1 MTKIRVT
8 KQFGFEMSHAL
19 LNYDGL
25 CRSIH
30 GHSYKLQI
38 TVAGEPMHAP
48 GSPKDGM
55 VIDFSILKKLIQEQI
70 VRHLDHS
77 LMINEKADL
86 EKLNALGQMYERH
99 QVVPFQP
106 TSENMVVY
114 IAEKVKALLP
124 EHLELFSVRLYETAN
139 SFAEW
144 YAEDNREASPKSPP
158 KEGT

>member
-1 MTKIRVT
+1 MAKIRVT

-25 CRSIH
+25 CRNIH

-38 TVAGEPMHAP
+38 TVAGEPLNQS

-55 VIDFSILKKLIQEQI
+55 VIDFSILKKMIQEQI
-70 VRHLDHS
+70 ISKLDHS
-77 LMINEKADL
+77 LMINENAPTD
-86 EKLNALGQMYERH
+86 KLDALGQMYERH
-99 QVVPFQP
+99 HVVPFQP

-114 IAEKVKALLP
+114 IADKVRPLLP
-124 EHLELFSVRLYETAN
+124 EHIELFSVRLFETSS

-144 YAEDNREASPKSPP
+144 FASDNK
-158 KEGT
+158 

>member
-1 MTKIRVT
+1 MAKIRVT

-25 CRSIH
+25 CRNIH

-38 TVAGEPMHAP
+38 TVSGEPYLNA

-55 VIDFSILKKLIQEQI
+55 VIDFSILKKLIQEKI
-70 VRHLDHS
+70 VNKLDHS
-77 LMINEKADL
+77 LMINEKAPID
-86 EKLNALGQMYERH
+86 KFSAMGQMSERL

-106 TSENMVVY
+106 TSENLVIY
-114 IAEKVKALLP
+114 IAENVKHILP
-124 EHLELFSVRLYETAN
+124 AYLELFSVRLYETSN

-144 YAEDNREASPKSPP
+144 YASDN
-158 KEGT
+158 

>member
-25 CRSIH
+25 CRNIH

-38 TVAGEPMHAP
+38 TVAGEPMQAA

-70 VRHLDHS
+70 IRHLDHS
-77 LMINEKADL
+77 LMINENAPID
-86 EKLNALGQMYERH
+86 KLNALGQMYERH

-106 TSENMVVY
+106 TSENLVVY
-114 IAEKVKALLP
+114 IAEKVKPLLP
-124 EHLELFSVRLYETAN
+124 EHIELFSVRLFETAN

-144 YAEDNREASPKSPP
+144 YAEDNRKASAKSPP

>member
-1 MTKIRVT
+1 MAKIRVT

-25 CRSIH
+25 CRNIH

-38 TVAGEPMHAP
+38 TVAGEPMQAP

-55 VIDFSILKKLIQEQI
+55 VIDFSILKRLIQEQI
-70 VRHLDHS
+70 ISKLDHS
-77 LMINEKADL
+77 LMINEDAPTD
-86 EKLNALGQMYERH
+86 KLDALGQMYERH
-99 QVVPFQP
+99 HVVPFQP

-114 IAEKVKALLP
+114 IAEKVKPLLP
-124 EHLELFSVRLYETAN
+124 EHLELFCVRLYETSS

-144 YAEDNREASPKSPP
+144 YASDNLASTGSATVAP
-158 KEGT
+158 

>member
-30 GHSYKLQI
+30 GHSYKLQV
-38 TVAGEPMHAP
+38 TGMGEPVNEP
-48 GSPKDGM
+48 GNSKDGM
-55 VIDFSILKKLIQEQI
+55 VIDFSMLKKLINENI
-70 VRHLDHS
+70 VSKLDHS
-77 LMINEKADL
+77 LMINEKAPID
-86 EKLNALGQMYERH
+86 KLDALGQMYERH

-114 IAEKVKALLP
+114 IAEKVKQLLP
-124 EHLELFSVRLYETAN
+124 EHIELFSVRLFETSS

-144 YAEDNREASPKSPP
+144 YASDN
-158 KEGT
+158 

>member
-1 MTKIRVT
+1 
-8 KQFGFEMSHAL
+8 MSHAL

-38 TVAGEPMHAP
+38 TVAGEPIQSA

-70 VRHLDHS
+70 VKHLDHS
-77 LMINEKADL
+77 LMINENAAI
-86 EKLNALGQMYERH
+86 EKLSELGQMYERH
-99 QVVPFQP
+99 HAVPFQP

-114 IAEKVKALLP
+114 IAEKVKLLLP
-124 EHLELFSVRLYETAN
+124 EHIELFSIRLYETST

-144 YAEDNREASPKSPP
+144 YAEDN
-158 KEGT
+158 

>member
-1 MTKIRVT
+1 MAKIRVT

-25 CRSIH
+25 CRNIH
-30 GHSYKLQI
+30 GHSYKLQVTI
-38 TVAGEPMHAP
+38 AGEPMQDA

-70 VRHLDHS
+70 ISKLDHS
-77 LMINEKADL
+77 LMINEKAPID
-86 EKLNALGQMYERH
+86 KLSAMGQMYERL

-106 TSENMVVY
+106 TSENMVLY
-114 IAEKVKALLP
+114 IAGQVKLLLP
-124 EHLELFSVRLYETAN
+124 EHLELFSIRLYETVN

-144 YAEDNREASPKSPP
+144 YASDN
-158 KEGT
+158 